1 LEVDQQYPFPIGKN
15 YTYSDVVGEFMKP
28 VFLHQGC
35 LKKSTVLD
43 HAEQFANNIYS
54 EDTPV

>member
-1 LEVDQQYPFPIGKN
+1 
-15 YTYSDVVGEFMKP
+15 MKP